1 MANLSE
7 LCASLPME
15 FIERA
20 EHRTRMEQS
29 ALSRKLAWKEEKR
42 KEHQRMVDY
51 RAREVRR
58 AMRSGVR
65 SGVSLESYRND
76 VRRETMPATVR
87 PETAAEMFYAGK
99 GVRSPKK
106 AKNKVSSERAG
117 SIRPHIVVKRF
128 DGSRLTCVCKSRK
141 INVY

>member
-20 EHRTRMEQS
+20 EHRARMEQT
-29 ALSRKLAWKEEKR
+29 AISRKLARKEEKR
-42 KEHQRMVDY
+42 KEHQRMIDY
-51 RAREVRR
+51 RAREARR
-58 AMRSGVR
+58 AMR
-65 SGVSLESYRND
+65 SGVSLESYRNV
-76 VRRETMPATVR
+76 VRRETMPATMR
-87 PETAAEMFYAGK
+87 PETTAEMFYAGK
-99 GVRSPKK
+99 GVRNPKR

-128 DGSRLTCVCKSRK
+128 DGSRLTCVCKSK
-141 INVY
+141 KVNVY